1 MVWLFKGG
9 VNYRTFLGELNF
21 HEKNEATAKNFLK
34 CVLNLFFYV
43 LPQKIILWVKRIMH
57 HVTSVGAVVDLSFK
71 YAVSFQQK
79 RGHKS
84 SKNQKNQKFDG

>member
-9 VNYRTFLGELNF
+9 GGQQLFLASWIF
-21 HEKNEATAKNFLK
+21 MKKNEATAKNFLK
-34 CVLNLFFYV
+34 SFLDLSLYV
-43 LPQKIILWVKRIMH
+43 LPQKFILWVKRIMH
-57 HVTSVGAVVDLSFK
+57 HVTSVGAVVDPSLK